1 MPSQPSEPNVVP
13 SLVVPHEDWEQT
25 PASVR
30 ALVSR
35 QQEIIAQLVK
45 RVEELEA
52 KLGQN
57 SQNSSRPPWSD
68 TPQQRVTRKK
78 IQGKG

>member
-13 SLVVPHEDWEQT
+13 SLVFPHEDWEQT
-25 PASVR
+25 RASVR

-45 RVEELEA
+45 RVEELET